1 MFTGIIE
8 ALGSV
13 VKVDQQGTNRIF
25 WVSSLI
31 SNQLKVDQSLSH
43 NGVCLTVEEIS
54 AGSHRVTAVQ
64 ETLGKSNLGFWKP
77 AQPINLERC
86 LPFNGRLD
94 GHVVQGH
101 VDATGTLLEKKDL
114 GGSWQFLFSF
124 PVQFASLMIEKG
136 SICLNGISLTAF
148 NVSSDTFTVA
158 IIPYTY
164 HHTNL
169 YQLSPGDTVNL
180 EFDIIGKYVT
190 RFMEINQNSILNSP
204 DKS

>member
-8 ALGSV
+8 AMGSV
-13 VKVDQQGTNRIF
+13 VKIDRQGTNRIF
-25 WVSSLI
+25 WISSLL
-31 SNQLKVDQSLSH
+31 SDQLKVDQSLSH

-64 ETLGKSNLGFWKP
+64 ETLDKSNLGWWKP
-77 AQPINLERC
+77 AQHVNLERC

-101 VDATGTLLEKKDL
+101 IDARGTLLEKNDL
-114 GGSWQFLFSF
+114 GGSWQFSFSF
-124 PVQFASLMIEKG
+124 PVQFASLIIEKG
-136 SICLNGISLTAF
+136 SICLNGVSLTAF
-148 NVSSDTFTVA
+148 NVASDTFSVA

-164 HHTNL
+164 RHTNL
-169 YQLSPGDTVNL
+169 HQLSPGDTVNL

-190 RFMEINQNSILNSP
+190 RFMQL
-204 DKS
+204 K